1 MALGKRTSTLA
12 NNPPTSISPQV
23 FQPTKMAQAD
33 GDVSMSQSDAPQV
46 NPKEQ
51 KINLKGHEIAAKTIK
66 APSFSYARLELISQ
80 STPQTDL
87 DELTVRTHIT
97 SALTQF
103 LGLTGSAIPVDV
115 LKVEGQVCWIRVPRE
130 DLSPVIAAVGG
141 WTGSAEAGGKVG
153 LRVRASGNWLSTLV
167 GDLDAEKLW
176 NE

>member
-1 MALGKRTSTLA
+1 
-12 NNPPTSISPQV
+12 
-23 FQPTKMAQAD
+23 MAQID
-33 GDVSMSQSDAPQV
+33 GDVSMLDAAQV
-46 NPKEQ
+46 KPKEP
-51 KINLKGHEIAAKTIK
+51 KKALKGHEITTKTIK
-66 APSFSYARLELISQ
+66 ASRFSYARLELTSD
-80 STPQTDL
+80 STPQIDL

-103 LGLTGSAIPVDV
+103 LGLTGSAISVDV

-141 WTGSAEAGGKVG
+141 WTAGAEAEGKVG
-153 LRVRASGNWLSTLV
+153 LKVSASGNWLSTLV